1 MAKLIKLSGIGMD
14 KVTVHPFGTLAL
26 LPALRSE
33 DLKDAANSNV
43 PHAIQL
49 DNGFYYVITPE
60 MAMVL
65 FAALNAATHTAGL
78 PKTVEALKHG
88 SGMVWN
94 KGSNNPYSY
103 LSVMYQ
109 DQLIVEQRF
118 ATQILSL
125 A

>member
-1 MAKLIKLSGIGMD
+1 MAKLLKLSGIGMD

-33 DLKDAANSNV
+33 DLKDAASSKV

-60 MAMVL
+60 MALVL
-65 FAALNAATHTAGL
+65 YTALGTATHTVGL
-78 PKTVEALKHG
+78 PKTAEALKHG

-103 LSVMYQ
+103 LSIMHQ

-125 A
+125 V